1 MLNKIFLDHPRQVNE
16 TYFQHGKFA
25 FSYAFKLLVA
35 SMAAIVHALVPSL
48 FERTASTIV
57 AELHQKRHNRN

>member
-16 TYFQHGKFA
+16 TYFQHGQFA
-25 FSYAFKLLVA
+25 FGYAFKLLVA

>member
-16 TYFQHGKFA
+16 TYFQHGQCA

-35 SMAAIVHALVPSL
+35 SIAAIVHALVPSL
-48 FERTASTIV
+48 FEGTASTIV

>member
-16 TYFQHGKFA
+16 TYFQHGQVA

-35 SMAAIVHALVPSL
+35 SMAATVHALVPSL

>member
-16 TYFQHGKFA
+16 TYLQHGQFA
-25 FSYAFKLLVA
+25 LSYAFKLLLA